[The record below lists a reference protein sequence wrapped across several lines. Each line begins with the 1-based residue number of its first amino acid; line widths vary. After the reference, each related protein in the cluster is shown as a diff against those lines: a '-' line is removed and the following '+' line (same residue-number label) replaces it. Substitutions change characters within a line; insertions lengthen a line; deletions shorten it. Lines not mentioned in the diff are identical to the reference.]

1 MQQPSGNG
9 TVGSVDGPRNAR
21 GQFVKGNPGGPGRG
35 PGTTA
40 AGRRAAF
47 VASVTPEALAKIAKA
62 MVDAALEGD
71 VAAAKVVLS
80 YVIGPPETGESTE
93 PSAISVPTYLTEPR
107 SE

>member
-1 MQQPSGNG
+1 MADPSGIG
-9 TVGSVDGPRNAR
+9 TVGAENGRDSGGR
-21 GQFVKGNPGGPGRG
+21 FVKGWKGGPGRG

-47 VASVTPEALAKIAKA
+47 VASITPESLEKIAKA
-62 MVDAALEGD
+62 MVAAALDGD

-93 PSAISVPTYLTEPR
+93 ASAISVPTYLTEPR
-107 SE
+107 GE